1 FSMVGTSVQARHT
14 SFQSAF
20 QAVSG
25 RDVMLLISDLASIE
39 LISGFQVPGDWV
51 MPITSSSLA
60 RAGAASAESARSTK
74 RIRRIMP
81 AAPSH
86 DISWLSPPQHGPR
99 RRRAAAVVGR
109 PLLGRLEEGARLGDA
124 LLLER
129 LVLFRA
135 LQGAPPRGG

>member
-1 FSMVGTSVQARHT
+1 MFFLPSGRSITRALPFSMVGTSVQARQT

-25 RDVMLLISDLASIE
+25 RAVMLLISDLASIE

-60 RAGAASAESARSTK
+60 RAGAASAVSARRTK
-74 RIRRIMP
+74 RMRRIMS

-86 DISWLSPPQHGPR
+86 DDARCTSSGAHLRRPP
-99 RRRAAAVVGR
+99 
-109 PLLGRLEEGARLGDA
+109 
-124 LLLER
+124 
-129 LVLFRA
+129 
-135 LQGAPPRGG
+135 